1 MKKTIATAVITAI
14 VTAAIAIACF
24 AGCSKKSVKQ
34 TATVYLDQE
43 ENSVEATIDLSD
55 GYSCEFARGAVYLY
69 DQEIKDDVSPVVIGI
84 TLDQEVYNDY
94 LESSKSDANRKDLG
108 GGVLFQADG
117 QFIHIS
123 RIDDSRYFGIF
134 GENTTPS
141 QMEKY
146 VARFNVVPEI

>member
-24 AGCSKKSVKQ
+24 AGCSKRSVKQ
-34 TATVYLDQE
+34 TATVY
-43 ENSVEATIDLSD
+43 
-55 GYSCEFARGAVYLY
+55 
-69 DQEIKDDVSPVVIGI
+69 
-84 TLDQEVYNDY
+84 LDQEVYNDY

-108 GGVLFQADG
+108 GGVLFQDDG

-141 QMEKY
+141 QM
-146 VARFNVVPEI
+146 